1 MTENAIHPDPEK
13 VREGDEAEILKLYKY
28 LSQFDRS
35 AIQQAREEMTF
46 WGWPSLFGKPPDG
59 DDGLPDYKKPWM
71 PDGIKTKASYL
82 DAYRD
87 ILYIFI

>member
-1 MTENAIHPDPEK
+1 MQYTLTRK
-13 VREGDEAEILKLYKY
+13 KSGRETRRKSYKLYKY

-59 DDGLPDYKKPWM
+59 YDGLPDYKKPWM